1 MTKYSKEYFTRER
14 IKFGVKGAFNVDSV
28 TDEYLENFRDCGF
41 DLVQPVPANSHG
53 EIRDRLLDFFDENGI
68 EAYLDDR
75 DVCLDMDIVSQYA
88 HHPSYCGTYI
98 KDEPGTDEMPEFA
111 ERAKKYVEINGRY
124 PHVNLLPMYANA
136 AQLKYG
142 AGAAQIKHYDQ
153 DPQLYYKY
161 CVAWAS
167 ITPADCMCMDV
178 YPLRSNPAK
187 PTYDKYIENICIFS
201 KAAKEYNKKFYAYI
215 QAFAWTTSVRNPDA
229 QEFIWQM
236 YSMLSFGCTGFFM
249 WRYGGKG
256 DPQEHDIIYPDGTL
270 TDIYYAAKKAN
281 TEVKRIS
288 DIYIRYNNIG
298 AFNVNCTEQTP
309 YLNMSYPIT
318 CDYASF
324 DTPHPLLV
332 GCFEAKE
339 GNGKAL
345 TIVNMTELTEKKNI
359 SVSFSVTGYDKVTA
373 YIKGEPCVLEK
384 QNGKYEVS
392 LEYGDG
398 VFVTLD

>member
-1 MTKYSKEYFTRER
+1 
-14 IKFGVKGAFNVDSV
+14 
-28 TDEYLENFRDCGF
+28 
-41 DLVQPVPANSHG
+41 
-53 EIRDRLLDFFDENGI
+53 
-68 EAYLDDR
+68 
-75 DVCLDMDIVSQYA
+75 
-88 HHPSYCGTYI
+88 
-98 KDEPGTDEMPEFA
+98 MPEFA
-111 ERAKKYVEINGRY
+111 ERAKKYMEINGRY

-153 DPQLYYKY
+153 DPRLYYKY

-201 KAAKEYNKKFYAYI
+201 KVAKEYNKKFYAYI

-298 AFNVNCTEQTP
+298 AFNVNCTDKTP
-309 YLNMSYPIT
+309 YLKMTNPV
-318 CDYASF
+318 SF
-324 DTPHPLLV
+324 PAVNVTSKDPLLV

-339 GNGKAL
+339 GSGKAI
-345 TIVNMTELTEKKNI
+345 TIVNMNEPLEKKGATA
-359 SVSFSVTGYDKVTA
+359 SFTLNGYTSATA
-373 YIKGEPCVLEK
+373 YIKGEPTVLTAN
-384 QNGKYEVS
+384 NGVFTVS
-392 LEYGDG
+392 LESGEG
-398 VFVTLD
+398 VFITIG